1 MLVFKTKDMKNN
13 RIIILILFII
23 ASTSLTFC
31 VDDNDFTVPEN
42 LGAEEN
48 SSLNKIL
55 DSISDGKL
63 ELKSIKELKEL
74 YILGTTP
81 LKIVSDIVV
90 KGYVVSSDQEGNF
103 FKEFYMQDAPENP
116 EAGIK
121 VALNLNSIYNK
132 FNFGR
137 EVYIRLKGLY
147 VGETNSGDGI
157 IAIGGKISATDVK
170 EVESVSLNTINKYI
184 FRSKNTEIIVP
195 KEVSLAGLNASDI
208 GIYVTVQDV
217 IFPEDLAGKAY
228 VDPIEDFDTQR
239 KIQTCQIL
247 GYADLLLETSSF
259 ASFANNSLPT
269 DGGTIKAVVSKD
281 FGGDFLVLVL
291 NNTDDVTMS
300 GERCL
305 TLSESDFSTILL
317 EENFETSSGEI
328 TIIDWVNYREIGTKS
343 WRSYSDTYSQSK
355 AARIGSRSSGDANT
369 ITWLITKGVNLDT
382 TTQEFLSFKTSNSF
396 ANGSNLEV
404 LISLN
409 WDGTE
414 ANITA
419 ATWSILPAKIVSDGE
434 NFKNWV
440 HSTYINLSSYS
451 GTAFIAFKYTGNG
464 NMNFDG
470 TYELDNIRINAN

>member
-1 MLVFKTKDMKNN
+1 MKNN

-170 EVESVSLNTINKYI
+170 EVESVS
-184 FRSKNTEIIVP
+184 
-195 KEVSLAGLNASDI
+195 
-208 GIYVTVQDV
+208 
-217 IFPEDLAGKAY
+217 
-228 VDPIEDFDTQR
+228 
-239 KIQTCQIL
+239 
-247 GYADLLLETSSF
+247 
-259 ASFANNSLPT
+259 
-269 DGGTIKAVVSKD
+269 
-281 FGGDFLVLVL
+281 
-291 NNTDDVTMS
+291 
-300 GERCL
+300 
-305 TLSESDFSTILL
+305 
-317 EENFETSSGEI
+317 
-328 TIIDWVNYREIGTKS
+328 
-343 WRSYSDTYSQSK
+343 
-355 AARIGSRSSGDANT
+355 
-369 ITWLITKGVNLDT
+369 
-382 TTQEFLSFKTSNSF
+382 
-396 ANGSNLEV
+396 
-404 LISLN
+404 
-409 WDGTE
+409 
-414 ANITA
+414 
-419 ATWSILPAKIVSDGE
+419 
-434 NFKNWV
+434 
-440 HSTYINLSSYS
+440 
-451 GTAFIAFKYTGNG
+451 
-464 NMNFDG
+464 
-470 TYELDNIRINAN
+470 